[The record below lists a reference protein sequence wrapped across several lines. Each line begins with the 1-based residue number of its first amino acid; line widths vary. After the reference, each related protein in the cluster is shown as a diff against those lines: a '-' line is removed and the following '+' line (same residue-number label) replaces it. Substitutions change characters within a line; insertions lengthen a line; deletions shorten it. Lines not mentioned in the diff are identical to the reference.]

1 MKHLL
6 RLGAAALLFAP
17 AACSDKVTYED
28 PEATETINEQFGG
41 SDLLMIAQDMAQSF
55 INSNAW
61 GGEAKPSIVFGGVK
75 NRTQQHVDTVNI
87 TDTIQTALIQSGKF
101 TVLAG
106 DAGIEEIKKETDY
119 QQSGAVDMDSAV
131 QLGKQRGAG
140 YVLYGR
146 FTEIAKQEG
155 STKSRWMKF
164 TLNGVNVETREI
176 VWADE
181 KIISKLKEESFLGW

>member
-1 MKHLL
+1 MKHMLRYSLL
-6 RLGAAALLFAP
+6 PLVLASGA
-17 AACSDKVTYED
+17 CTDRVTYED
-28 PEATETINEQFGG
+28 PEGIETINEQFGG
-41 SDLLMIAQDMAQSF
+41 SDLLMIAQEMTQSF
-55 INSNAW
+55 SNSNVW
-61 GGEAKPSIVFGGVK
+61 GSTKPRVVFGGVK

-106 DAGIEEIKKETDY
+106 DQGIEEMKKETDY
-119 QQSGAVDMDSAV
+119 QQSGAVDMESAV
-131 QLGKQRGAG
+131 QLGKQRGAE

-164 TLNGVNVETREI
+164 TLNGVNVQTREI